1 MEWRKAPFRA
11 SISGSGRGIRV
22 NAIAPGVTDTEGAE
36 ALGVRDS
43 PGMAARSPLGR
54 VGTPEDI
61 GLVAV
66 FLASEDARWI
76 TGEVVHASG
85 GFA

>member
-1 MEWRKAPFRA
+1 M
-11 SISGSGRGIRV
+11 
-22 NAIAPGVTDTEGAE
+22 
-36 ALGVRDS
+36 RDS
-43 PGMAARSPLGR
+43 PEAAARSPLGR
-54 VGTPEDI
+54 MGNPDDI
-61 GLVAV
+61 GPVAV